1 MASMSQT
8 PPERSDHFEDLLEV
22 VRVLRDPEGCPWD
35 RAQTHASLRQYLLE
49 ESHEALEA
57 IDRRDDK
64 AIAEELGDLLVHIA
78 FHADIATRAGEWTPS
93 DLIGR
98 TVLKLVR
105 RHPHVFADAPK
116 PGSAADVVGQWEALK
131 TAERGVRGVVDGVP
145 LSLPAL
151 SLAASLQRKAEAAGI
166 KSDSSVP
173 AIAPEGLAEVASCR
187 DADEKERLA
196 GEILG
201 RAVAELR
208 AAGVDAE
215 TALRS
220 VAGRFR
226 NRLKNAERSAG
237 RPLGELSESE
247 RARIWAEARG

>member
-1 MASMSQT
+1 MSKA
-8 PPERSDHFEDLLEV
+8 PPERSDRFEDLLEV
-22 VRVLRDPEGCPWD
+22 VRLLRDPEGCPWD

-78 FHADIATRAGEWTPS
+78 FHADIASRAGDWNPS

-98 TVLKLVR
+98 AVLKLVR

-116 PGSAADVVGQWEALK
+116 PGSAAEVVGQWEALK
-131 TAERGVRGVVDGVP
+131 TAERGARAVVDGVP

-166 KSDSSVP
+166 KPDPSGP
-173 AIAPEGLAEVASCR
+173 AIAPERIAEVAGCP
-187 DADEKERLA
+187 DGDEKERLA
-196 GEILG
+196 GEILEQ
-201 RAVAELR
+201 AVVELR
-208 AAGVDAE
+208 AAGIDAE

-220 VAGRFR
+220 AAGRFR
-226 NRLKNAERSAG
+226 NRLRNAERSAG
-237 RPLGELSESE
+237 RPLGDLAESE
-247 RARIWAEARG
+247 RSRIWAEASG